1 MRDEAAPGPLTP
13 PSAPQAPGRPGRED
27 ARDSG
32 GGTHQ
37 VLDSPQADVE
47 ALLARLN
54 PPQQEAVTH
63 GDGPLLIFAGAGSGK
78 TRVLTARIAYLIATR
93 KVWPDRLLA
102 VTFTNKAAREMRGR
116 VETLVGERAEKMWV
130 GTFHSTAVKI
140 LRREAQRL
148 NITSSFVI
156 FDEDDTRAALRRVLD
171 ELRLDPKRYPIGS
184 LSQHISQA
192 KGELKRP
199 EDIPNRSYADEVL
212 RRVYETYQEVLRRSG
227 GLDFD
232 DLIMKLVELY
242 STDEEALAKWRDRF
256 RHVLVDEY
264 QDTNHAQYVLV
275 NLLAAEHRNVAVVG
289 DDDQSIYRF
298 RGADIRNIL
307 DFRKD
312 YPDAH
317 VVHLE
322 QNYRSSQAI
331 LDAAYNVI
339 RSNPERAEKRLWTD
353 RAGGERVVATQA
365 YNEVEEAEFVADEI
379 ERLRKTEKRG
389 YSDFAVLYR
398 TNAQSRAFEDV
409 LARRRVPYRLVGGI
423 RFWERREV
431 KDLVA
436 YLRFCFNP
444 QDALSF
450 ARIVSVPSRKI
461 GSVTIEAINSYAR
474 DAEANILEI
483 LKDTARVPG
492 VPRAAVGQLQGFR
505 AQIESVRSTMGVLRP
520 SELIDH
526 VVEVMG
532 LRAHYQDGTPQG
544 EARLENIN
552 ELRGLAESF
561 DDREPGQGLEDFLAE
576 VALVSDVDAY
586 DENGEGVTLITLHMV
601 KGLEFPVVFM
611 VGMEEGLLP
620 HQRAVEEREENPS
633 AVGAQTEMAE
643 ERRLAY
649 VGMTRAKDRLYL
661 SCAFRR
667 HLYGRSQPAFPSR
680 FLTDIPQSL
689 LAAPRGSA
697 PVAPPRQGYK
707 ERYIERQVEAAPAAP
722 PVQRFASGDRVN
734 HPAFGP
740 GTVVKSTL
748 TRTDEELV
756 IKFDKAG
763 LKILSGMLAPLTK

>member
-1 MRDEAAPGPLTP
+1 MPTEEALTP
-13 PSAPQAPGRPGRED
+13 
-27 ARDSG
+27 
-32 GGTHQ
+32 
-37 VLDSPQADVE
+37 DVE

-78 TRVLTARIAYLIATR
+78 TRVLTARIAYLIASR
-93 KVWPDRLLA
+93 RVWPDRLLA
-102 VTFTNKAAREMRGR
+102 VTFTNKAAREMRSR
-116 VETLVGERAEKMWV
+116 VETLVGEGAQRMWV

-140 LRREAQRL
+140 LRREAQR
-148 NITSSFVI
+148 IGVVPSFVI
-156 FDEDDTRAALRRVLD
+156 FDEDDTRAALKRVLD
-171 ELRLDPKRYPIGS
+171 ELRLDPKRYPIGA
-184 LSQHISQA
+184 LSNAISQA
-192 KGELKRP
+192 KNELKGP
-199 EDIPNRSYADEVL
+199 NEYPNRSYADEVV
-212 RRVYETYQEVLRRSG
+212 RRVYESYQEVLRRSG

-232 DLIMKLVELY
+232 DLIMKLVELFN
-242 STDEEALAKWRDRF
+242 TDAEALEKWRDRF

-264 QDTNHAQYVLV
+264 QDTNRAQYVLV
-275 NLLAAEHRNVAVVG
+275 NLLAAEHRNVVVVG

-331 LDAAYNVI
+331 LDTAYSVI
-339 RSNPERAEKRLWTD
+339 RNNPERAEKRLWTS
-353 RAGGERVVATQA
+353 RAGGEKVVATQA

-379 ERLRKTEKRG
+379 ERLRKTESRG

-409 LARRRVPYRLVGGI
+409 LARRHIPYRLVGGI

-431 KDLVA
+431 KDVVG

-444 QDALSF
+444 KDALSF
-450 ARIVSVPSRKI
+450 SRIVSVPARKI
-461 GSVTIEAINSYAR
+461 GNVTVDALNAAAR
-474 DAEANILEI
+474 IADTDILA
-483 LKDTARVPG
+483 LLSKPGQVPG
-492 VPRAAVGQLQGFR
+492 VPKTAAGPLQGFR
-505 AQIESVRSTMGVLRP
+505 AQIESVRATMGVLRP
-520 SELIDH
+520 SELVDH
-526 VVEVMG
+526 VIEVMD
-532 LRAHYQDGTPQG
+532 LRRHYLDGTPQG
-544 EARLENIN
+544 EARMENLN

-561 DDREPGQGLEDFLAE
+561 DDRDPAQGLEDFLTE

-586 DENGEGVTLITLHMV
+586 DENGEGATLITLHMV

-620 HQRAVEEREENPS
+620 HQRALEEHDENLSVVS
-633 AVGAQTEMAE
+633 ATTEMAE
-643 ERRLAY
+643 ERRLCY

-680 FLTDIPQSL
+680 FLTEIPQSM

-697 PVAPPRQGYK
+697 PVAPPRQGYR
-707 ERYIERQVEAAPAAP
+707 ERYQERQVQAAPAPP
-722 PVQRFASGDRVN
+722 PVQR
-734 HPAFGP
+734 
-740 GTVVKSTL
+740 
-748 TRTDEELV
+748 
-756 IKFDKAG
+756 
-763 LKILSGMLAPLTK
+763 

>member
-1 MRDEAAPGPLTP
+1 M
-13 PSAPQAPGRPGRED
+13 S
-27 ARDSG
+27 
-32 GGTHQ
+32 
-37 VLDSPQADVE
+37 DSPQARID
-47 ALLARLN
+47 ALLANLN

-63 GDGPLLIFAGAGSGK
+63 GEGPLLIFAGAGSGK
-78 TRVLTARIAYLIATR
+78 TRVLTARIAYLIASHR
-93 KVWPDRLLA
+93 VWPDRLLA
-102 VTFTNKAAREMRGR
+102 VTFTNKAAREMRSR
-116 VETLVGERAEKMWV
+116 VEALVGEGAEKMWV
-130 GTFHSTAVKI
+130 GTFHATAVRI
-140 LRREAQRL
+140 LRREASRL
-148 NITSSFVI
+148 GITSSFVI
-156 FDEDDTRAALRRVLD
+156 FDEDDTRAALKRVLE

-184 LSQHISQA
+184 LSNSISQA
-192 KGELKRP
+192 KNELKRP

-212 RRVYETYQEVLRRSG
+212 RRVYDSYQEVLRRSG

-242 STDEEALAKWRDRF
+242 STDEEVLAKWRDRF

-264 QDTNHAQYVLV
+264 QDTNRAQYVLV

-331 LDAAYNVI
+331 LDVAYSVI

-353 RAGGERVVATQA
+353 RAGGEKVVATQA

-379 ERLRKTEKRG
+379 ERLRKTENRG

-409 LARRRVPYRLVGGI
+409 LARRRIPYRLVGGI

-436 YLRFCFNP
+436 YIRFCFNP

-461 GSVTIEAINSYAR
+461 GNVTIEAINSFAR
-474 DAEANILEI
+474 EGAGRAQGALSDKSDIMEI
-483 LKDTARVPG
+483 LKDPARVPG
-492 VPRAAVGQLQGFR
+492 VPKTAVGPLQGFR
-505 AQIESVRSTMGVLRP
+505 AQIESVRATMGVLRP
-520 SELIDH
+520 SELLDQVI
-526 VVEVMG
+526 EVMD
-532 LRAHYQDGTPQG
+532 LRRHYLDGTPQG
-544 EARLENIN
+544 EARIENLN

-561 DDREPGQGLEDFLAE
+561 DDRDPVQGLEDFLAE
-576 VALVSDVDAY
+576 IALVSDVDAY
-586 DENGEGVTLITLHMV
+586 DENGEGATLITLHMV
-601 KGLEFPVVFM
+601 KGLEFRVVFM

-620 HQRAVEEREENPS
+620 HQRALDERDENPS
-633 AVGAQTEMAE
+633 AVGATTEMAE
-643 ERRLAY
+643 ERRLCY
-649 VGMTRAKDRLYL
+649 VGMTRAMDRLYL

-680 FLTDIPQSL
+680 FLSDVPQSL

-707 ERYIERQVEAAPAAP
+707 ERYIERQVAAAPAAP
-722 PVQRFASGDRVN
+722 PVQRFSSGDRVT
-734 HPAFGP
+734 HPAFGA

-748 TRTDEELV
+748 TRTDEELL
-756 IKFDKAG
+756 IKFDKSG
-763 LKILSGMLAPLTK
+763 LKILSGMLAPLSK

>member
-1 MRDEAAPGPLTP
+1 MVAD
-13 PSAPQAPGRPGRED
+13 PQ
-27 ARDSG
+27 
-32 GGTHQ
+32 
-37 VLDSPQADVE
+37 QAQIDT
-47 ALLARLN
+47 LLARLN

-78 TRVLTARIAYLIATR
+78 TRVLTARIAYLIASR
-93 KVWPDRLLA
+93 RVWPDRLLA

-116 VETLVGERAEKMWV
+116 VETLVGEKAERMWV
-130 GTFHSTAVKI
+130 GTFHATAVRI
-140 LRREAQRL
+140 LRREAQRIG
-148 NITSSFVI
+148 ITSSFVI

-171 ELRLDPKRYPIGS
+171 ELRLDPKRYPIGA
-184 LSQHISQA
+184 LSNGISQA
-192 KGELKRP
+192 KNELKRP
-199 EDIPNRSYADEVL
+199 QDIPNRSYADEVL
-212 RRVYETYQEVLRRSG
+212 RRVYESYQEVLRRSG

-242 STDEEALAKWRDRF
+242 STDAEALEKWRDRF

-264 QDTNHAQYVLV
+264 QDTNRAQYVLV

-353 RAGGERVVATQA
+353 RAGGEKVVATQA
-365 YNEVEEAEFVADEI
+365 YNEVEEAEFVADEV

-409 LARRRVPYRLVGGI
+409 LARRRIPYRLVGGI

-450 ARIVSVPSRKI
+450 GRIVSVPSRKI
-461 GSVTIEAINSYAR
+461 GNVTVEAINAFAR
-474 DAEANILEI
+474 ESAGRAQGALAGKTDILEI
-483 LKDTARVPG
+483 LTDPARVPG
-492 VPRAAVGQLQGFR
+492 VPKTAVAPLLGFR
-505 AQIESVRSTMGVLRP
+505 AQVESVRSTMGVLRP

-532 LRAHYQDGTPQG
+532 LRAHYLDGTPQG
-544 EARLENIN
+544 EARLENLN

-561 DDREPGQGLEDFLAE
+561 DDRDPDQGLEDFLAE

-620 HQRAVEEREENPS
+620 HQRALDEREENPS
-633 AVGAQTEMAE
+633 LVGAATEMAE

-707 ERYIERQVEAAPAAP
+707 ERYLERQVQAAPAAP
-722 PVQRFASGDRVN
+722 PVQRFASGDRVS
-734 HPAFGP
+734 HPAFGS

-756 IKFDKAG
+756 VKFDKVG

>member
-1 MRDEAAPGPLTP
+1 MV
-13 PSAPQAPGRPGRED
+13 
-27 ARDSG
+27 SG
-32 GGTHQ
+32 ES
-37 VLDSPQADVE
+37 LQADPDV
-47 ALLARLN
+47 LLEHLN
-54 PPQQEAVTH
+54 PQQKEAVTH

-78 TRVLTARIAYLIATR
+78 TRVLTVRIAHLIATK

-116 VETLVGERAEKMWV
+116 VETLVGERASKMWV
-130 GTFHSTAVKI
+130 GTFHATAVRI
-140 LRREAQRL
+140 LRREAER
-148 NITSSFVI
+148 IGMPSSFVI
-156 FDEDDTRAALRRVLD
+156 FDEDDTRAAIKRVMD
-171 ELRLDPKRYPIGS
+171 DLRLDPKRYPPAG
-184 LSQHISQA
+184 LSHAISQA
-192 KGELKRP
+192 KNELKTP
-199 EDIPNRSYADEVL
+199 AMYPDRSYADEIV
-212 RRVYETYQEVLRRSG
+212 RRVYEHYQDLLRRSG

-232 DLIMKLVELY
+232 DLIMKLVELFQ
-242 STDEEALAKWRDRF
+242 SDEEALTKWRDRF

-264 QDTNHAQYVLV
+264 QDTNRAQYVLV
-275 NLLAAEHRNVAVVG
+275 NLLAQEHRNVVVVG

-298 RGADIRNIL
+298 RGADVRNIL

-317 VVHLE
+317 VVRLE

-331 LDAAYNVI
+331 LDAAYAVI
-339 RSNPERAEKRLWTD
+339 RRNPERAEKRLWTD
-353 RAGGERVVATQA
+353 RAGGEKVCATQA

-379 ERLRKTEKRG
+379 ERLRKTENRG

-398 TNAQSRAFEDV
+398 TNAQSRSFEDV
-409 LARRRVPYRLVGGI
+409 LARRRIPYRLVGGV

-436 YLRFCFNP
+436 YLRFISNP
-444 QDALSF
+444 RDALSF
-450 ARIVSVPSRKI
+450 GRIVSVPPRKI
-461 GSVTIEAINSYAR
+461 GNVTVEAVTAFAR
-474 DAEANILEI
+474 ESESDILSLLAEP
-483 LKDTARVPG
+483 ARVPG
-492 VPRAAVGQLQGFR
+492 LPRAAAAPLQAFRTQLMSLR
-505 AQIESVRSTMGVLRP
+505 SVLGVLRP
-520 SELIDH
+520 SELVDH
-526 VVEVMG
+526 VIEVMN
-532 LRAHYQDGTPQG
+532 LEAHYKDGTPQG
-544 EARLENIN
+544 EARLENLN
-552 ELRGLAESF
+552 ELRGLAEDF
-561 DDREPGQGLEDFLAE
+561 DDREPVQGLDDFLAE

-620 HQRAVEEREENPS
+620 HQRALDDTEEKVTVDLAAN
-633 AVGAQTEMAE
+633 EMAE
-643 ERRLAY
+643 ERRLCY

-680 FLTDIPQSL
+680 FLTEIPQSL
-689 LAAPRGSA
+689 LSAPRGSA

-707 ERYIERQVEAAPAAP
+707 ERYQERQVQAAPAPP
-722 PVQRFASGDRVN
+722 PVQRFATGDRVT
-734 HPAFGP
+734 HPAFGA

-756 IKFDKAG
+756 VKFDKAG

>member
-1 MRDEAAPGPLTP
+1 MPAA
-13 PSAPQAPGRPGRED
+13 
-27 ARDSG
+27 
-32 GGTHQ
+32 
-37 VLDSPQADVE
+37 E
-47 ALLARLN
+47 ALLERLN
-54 PPQQEAVTH
+54 PPQREAVTY

-78 TRVLTARIAYLIATR
+78 TRVLTARIAYLIATKR
-93 KVWPDRLLA
+93 VWPDRLLA
-102 VTFTNKAAREMRGR
+102 VTFTNKAAKEMRAR
-116 VETLVGERAEKMWV
+116 VENLVGEGAEKMWV

-140 LRREAQRL
+140 LRREAQRIG
-148 NITSSFVI
+148 ITNSFVI

-171 ELRLDPKRYPIGS
+171 ELRLDPKRYPIGA
-184 LSQHISQA
+184 LSNAISQA
-192 KGELKRP
+192 KNELKGP
-199 EDIPNRSYADEVL
+199 HEYPNRSYADEVV
-212 RRVYETYQEVLRRSG
+212 RRVYESYQEVLRRSG

-232 DLIMKLVELY
+232 DLIMKLVELFN
-242 STDEEALAKWRDRF
+242 TDEEALAKWRDRF

-264 QDTNHAQYVLV
+264 QDTNRAQYVLV
-275 NLLAAEHRNVAVVG
+275 NQLALEHRNVVVVG

-317 VVHLE
+317 VVRLE

-331 LDAAYNVI
+331 LDAAYSVI
-339 RSNPERAEKRLWTD
+339 RSNPERAEKRLWTE
-353 RAGGERVVATQA
+353 RAGGEKVIATQA
-365 YNEVEEAEFVADEI
+365 YNEIEEAEFVADEI
-379 ERLRKTEKRG
+379 ERLRRTEGRG
-389 YSDFAVLYR
+389 YSSFAVLYR
-398 TNAQSRAFEDV
+398 TNAQSRSFEDV
-409 LARRRVPYRLVGGI
+409 LARRRIPYRLVGGI

-431 KDLVA
+431 KDVVA

-444 QDALSF
+444 KDALSF
-450 ARIVSVPSRKI
+450 SRIVSVPARKI
-461 GSVTIEAINSYAR
+461 GSVTVDALNVAAR
-474 DAEANILEI
+474 VRDTDILE
-483 LKDTARVPG
+483 LLEGPALVSG
-492 VPRAAVGQLQGFR
+492 VPRAAVAPLQKFR
-505 AQIESVRSTMGVLRP
+505 AQIESVRSVMGVMRP
-520 SELIDH
+520 SELLDH
-526 VVEVMG
+526 VIEIMG
-532 LRAHYQDGTPQG
+532 LRQHYLDGTPQG
-544 EARLENIN
+544 EARMENLN
-552 ELRGLAESF
+552 ELRGLA
-561 DDREPGQGLEDFLAE
+561 
-576 VALVSDVDAY
+576 SDVDAY

-620 HQRAVEEREENPS
+620 HQRALDEREENPS

-643 ERRLAY
+643 ERRLCY

-680 FLTDIPQSL
+680 FLTEIPQSML
-689 LAAPRGSA
+689 GTPRGAA

-707 ERYIERQVEAAPAAP
+707 ERFQERQVQAAPAPP
-722 PVQRFASGDRVN
+722 PVQRFASGDRVK

>member
-1 MRDEAAPGPLTP
+1 MV
-13 PSAPQAPGRPGRED
+13 S
-27 ARDSG
+27 
-32 GGTHQ
+32 
-37 VLDSPQADVE
+37 DSPQARID
-47 ALLARLN
+47 ALLANLN

-63 GDGPLLIFAGAGSGK
+63 GEGPLLIFAGAGSGK
-78 TRVLTARIAYLIATR
+78 TRVLTARIAYLIASHR
-93 KVWPDRLLA
+93 VWPDRLLA
-102 VTFTNKAAREMRGR
+102 VTFTNKAAREMRSR
-116 VETLVGERAEKMWV
+116 VEALVGEGAEKMWV
-130 GTFHSTAVKI
+130 GTFHATAVRI
-140 LRREAQRL
+140 LRREASRL
-148 NITSSFVI
+148 GITSSFVI
-156 FDEDDTRAALRRVLD
+156 FDEDDTRAALKRVLE

-184 LSQHISQA
+184 LSNSISQA
-192 KGELKRP
+192 KNELKRP

-212 RRVYETYQEVLRRSG
+212 RRVYDSYQEVLRRSG

-242 STDEEALAKWRDRF
+242 STDEEVLAKWRDRF

-264 QDTNHAQYVLV
+264 QDTNRAQYVLV

-331 LDAAYNVI
+331 LDVAYSVI

-353 RAGGERVVATQA
+353 RAGGEKVVATQA

-379 ERLRKTEKRG
+379 ERLRKTENRG

-409 LARRRVPYRLVGGI
+409 LARRRIPYRLVGGI

-436 YLRFCFNP
+436 YIRFCFNP

-461 GSVTIEAINSYAR
+461 GNVTIEAINSFAR
-474 DAEANILEI
+474 EGAGRAQGALSDKSDIMEI
-483 LKDTARVPG
+483 LKDPARVPG
-492 VPRAAVGQLQGFR
+492 VPKTAVGPLQGFR
-505 AQIESVRSTMGVLRP
+505 AQIESVRATMGVLRP
-520 SELIDH
+520 SELLDQVI
-526 VVEVMG
+526 EVMD
-532 LRAHYQDGTPQG
+532 LRRHYLDGTPQG
-544 EARLENIN
+544 EARIENLN

-561 DDREPGQGLEDFLAE
+561 DDRDPVQGLEDFLAE
-576 VALVSDVDAY
+576 IALVSDVDAY
-586 DENGEGVTLITLHMV
+586 DENGEGATLITLHMV
-601 KGLEFPVVFM
+601 KGLEFRVVFM

-620 HQRAVEEREENPS
+620 HQRALDERDENPS
-633 AVGAQTEMAE
+633 AVGATTVMAE
-643 ERRLAY
+643 ERRLCY
-649 VGMTRAKDRLYL
+649 VGMTRAMDRLYL

-680 FLTDIPQSL
+680 FLSDVPQSL

-707 ERYIERQVEAAPAAP
+707 ERYIERQVAAAPAAP
-722 PVQRFASGDRVN
+722 PVQRFSSGDRVT
-734 HPAFGP
+734 HPAFGA

-748 TRTDEELV
+748 TRTDEELL
-756 IKFDKAG
+756 IKFDKSG
-763 LKILSGMLAPLTK
+763 LKILSGMLAPLSK

>member
-1 MRDEAAPGPLTP
+1 MIGE
-13 PSAPQAPGRPGRED
+13 
-27 ARDSG
+27 
-32 GGTHQ
+32 
-37 VLDSPQADVE
+37 SPQAQID

-78 TRVLTARIAYLIATR
+78 TRVLTARIAYLIASR
-93 KVWPDRLLA
+93 RVWPDRMLA
-102 VTFTNKAAREMRGR
+102 VTFTNKAAREMRSR
-116 VETLVGERAEKMWV
+116 VESLVGEGAQKMWV

-140 LRREAQRL
+140 LRRESQR
-148 NITSSFVI
+148 IGIASSFVI
-156 FDEDDTRAALRRVLD
+156 FDEDDTRAALKRALD
-171 ELRLDPKRYPIGS
+171 ELRLDPKRYPVGA
-184 LSQHISQA
+184 LSNAISAA
-192 KGELKRP
+192 KNELKRP
-199 EDIPNRSYADEVL
+199 EDYPNRSYADEVT
-212 RRVYETYQEVLRRSG
+212 RRVYESYQEVLRRSG

-232 DLIMKLVELY
+232 DLIMKLVELLN
-242 STDEEALAKWRDRF
+242 TDDEALDKWRDRF

-264 QDTNHAQYVLV
+264 QDTNRAQYVLV
-275 NLLAAEHRNVAVVG
+275 NLLAQEHRNVAVVG

-331 LDAAYNVI
+331 LDAAYSVI
-339 RSNPERAEKRLWTD
+339 RSNPERAEKRLWTE
-353 RAGGERVVATQA
+353 RAGGEKVMAMQA

-389 YSDFAVLYR
+389 YSDFAILYR
-398 TNAQSRAFEDV
+398 TNAQSRSFEDV
-409 LARRRVPYRLVGGI
+409 LARRRIPYRMVGGV

-431 KDLVA
+431 KDLVG
-436 YLRFCFNP
+436 YLRFSFNP
-444 QDALSF
+444 HDALSF
-450 ARIVSVPSRKI
+450 SRIVSVPSRKI
-461 GSVTIEAINSYAR
+461 GNVTVDAVNSHARESEA
-474 DAEANILEI
+474 DILAI
-483 LKDTARVPG
+483 LADPARVPG
-492 VPRAAVGQLQGFR
+492 VPKTAIAPLLGFR
-505 AQIESVRSTMGVLRP
+505 AQVESVRSTMGVLRP

-526 VVEVMG
+526 VIEVMD
-532 LRAHYQDGTPQG
+532 LRRHYLDGTPQG
-544 EARLENIN
+544 EARIENLN
-552 ELRGLAESF
+552 ELRGLAEDF
-561 DDREPGQGLEDFLAE
+561 DDRDPQTGLEDFLAE

-601 KGLEFPVVFM
+601 KGLEFAVVYM

-620 HQRAVEEREENPS
+620 HQRALDERDENPS
-633 AVGAQTEMAE
+633 AVGAATEMAE
-643 ERRLAY
+643 ERRLCY

-689 LAAPRGSA
+689 LGAPKGSA

-707 ERYIERQVEAAPAAP
+707 ERYIERQVQAAPAAP
-722 PVQRFASGDRVN
+722 PVQRFASGDRVQ
-734 HPAFGP
+734 HPAFGA

-748 TRTDEELV
+748 TRTDEELL
-756 IKFDKAG
+756 IKFDRAG

>member
-1 MRDEAAPGPLTP
+1 ME
-13 PSAPQAPGRPGRED
+13 SQQASID
-27 ARDSG
+27 
-32 GGTHQ
+32 
-37 VLDSPQADVE
+37 
-47 ALLARLN
+47 ALLANLN

-78 TRVLTARIAYLIATR
+78 TRVLTARIAYLIASR
-93 KVWPDRLLA
+93 RVWPDRLLA
-102 VTFTNKAAREMRGR
+102 VTFTNKAAREMRSR
-116 VETLVGERAEKMWV
+116 VESLVGEQAQRMWV
-130 GTFHSTAVKI
+130 GTFHASAVRI
-140 LRREAQRL
+140 LRREASRL
-148 NITSSFVI
+148 GITSSFVI
-156 FDEDDTRAALRRVLD
+156 FDEDDTRAALKRVLD
-171 ELRLDPKRYPIGS
+171 ELRLDPKRYPIPA
-184 LSQHISQA
+184 LSQAISQA
-192 KGELKRP
+192 KSELKRP
-199 EDIPNRSYADEVL
+199 NDIPNRSYGDEIL
-212 RRVYETYQEVLRRSG
+212 RRVYDSYEEVLRRSG

-242 STDEEALAKWRDRF
+242 STDDEALAKWRDRF

-264 QDTNHAQYVLV
+264 QDTNRAQYTLV

-331 LDAAYNVI
+331 LDVAYSVI
-339 RSNPERAEKRLWTD
+339 RSNPERAEKRLWTQ
-353 RAGGERVVATQA
+353 RAGGERVIATQA

-379 ERLRKTEKRG
+379 ERLRKIESRG

-409 LARRRVPYRLVGGI
+409 LARRRIPYRLVGGI

-461 GSVTIEAINSYAR
+461 GSVTIEAINSFAR
-474 DAEANILEI
+474 DGDADIMVLLVDPSRI
-483 LKDTARVPG
+483 PG
-492 VPRAAVGQLQGFR
+492 VPKTAVAPLLGFR
-505 AQIESVRSTMGVLRP
+505 AQVESVRATMGVLRP
-520 SELIDH
+520 SELIDQ
-526 VVEVMG
+526 VIEVMD
-532 LRAHYQDGTPQG
+532 LRRHYLDGTPQG
-544 EARLENIN
+544 EARIENLN

-561 DDREPGQGLEDFLAE
+561 DDRDPSQGLEDFLAE

-586 DENGEGVTLITLHMV
+586 DENGEGATLITLHMV

-620 HQRAVEEREENPS
+620 HQRALDEREENPS
-633 AVGAQTEMAE
+633 AVGPTTEMAE
-643 ERRLAY
+643 ERRLCY

-680 FLTDIPQSL
+680 FLSDVPQAL

-722 PVQRFASGDRVN
+722 PVQRFSSGDRVT
-734 HPAFGP
+734 HPAFGA
-740 GTVVKSTL
+740 GVVVKSTL
-748 TRTDEELV
+748 TRTDEELL
-756 IKFDKAG
+756 IKFDKVG